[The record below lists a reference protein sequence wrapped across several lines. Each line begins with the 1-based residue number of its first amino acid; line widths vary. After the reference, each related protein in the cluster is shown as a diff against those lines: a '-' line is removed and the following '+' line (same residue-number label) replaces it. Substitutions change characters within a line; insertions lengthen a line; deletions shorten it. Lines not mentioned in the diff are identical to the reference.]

1 MSVEFFLEEPRFSS
15 PIGSFSVFFFF
26 FFFFFFS
33 VLLHHLLL
41 LSRASS
47 VFHSRSP
54 VVLKVQDV
62 SRLAEV
68 RRALTEPLEVFFAGK
83 DEL

>member
-26 FFFFFFS
+26 FIFLFS
-33 VLLHHLLL
+33 VLLHHLLI

-68 RRALTEPLEVFFAGK
+68 RCALTEPLEVFFAGK

>member
-26 FFFFFFS
+26 FS
-33 VLLHHLLL
+33 VVVGLLLLL

-47 VFHSRSP
+47 VFNSRSP

-68 RRALTEPLEVFFAGK
+68 RCALTEPLEVFFAGK